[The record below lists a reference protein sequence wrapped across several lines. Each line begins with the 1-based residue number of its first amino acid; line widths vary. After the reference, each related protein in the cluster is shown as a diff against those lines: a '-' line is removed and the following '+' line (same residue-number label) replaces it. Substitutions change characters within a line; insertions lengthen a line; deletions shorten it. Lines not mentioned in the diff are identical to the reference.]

1 MTPEDIKA
9 LVANGESETLE
20 YKQSTSRLR
29 EATRAVCAM
38 LNQRGGRVLFGIT
51 PKGAVV
57 GQQVSEKT
65 IEEVAGTLRRITPS
79 AYPSIGR
86 VPLGDG
92 REVIVVTVDPGNR
105 KPYSFAGNATLRVGN
120 TTTNMADEKYRQLML
135 EQMYPKDTWENRPA
149 PDWSIDDL
157 DVHEI
162 QRTVTEAVR
171 LGRMPETASI
181 EPDEALRRLQLCSDG
196 VLLRAATIL
205 FGKASR
211 LLPEMPQCCLRVARF
226 RGNSLTDM
234 SDNRQFLGNVFTLLE
249 GAEQFLR
256 DFVPVASKI
265 ENDRFVRTDTPRYPF
280 TAVREAVVNAL
291 CHRDYAAH
299 GGSIGIAIHDDR
311 LEVTSTG
318 PFHFDLTPDK
328 LLATPESRP
337 WNPLIAGALFRR
349 GIIERWGTGMTRM
362 TKETV
367 SAGLPP
373 PEIIDIN
380 GHVRVRFRWVSQ
392 YQRDRDP
399 ISRRKAILDLLER
412 SPQGLPLREIR
423 DALGVSPNSSRLRTD
438 LRVLRD
444 KGMIRPTGH
453 GKGAYWQRKPSP

>member
-20 YKQSTSRLR
+20 FKQSTSRLR
-29 EATRAVCAM
+29 EAARAVCAM

-57 GQQVSEKT
+57 GQQVGEKT
-65 IEEVAGTLRRITPS
+65 IEEVAGTLRRITPP
-79 AYPSIGR
+79 AYPSISR
-86 VPLGDG
+86 VSLGDN
-92 REVIVVTVDPGNR
+92 REVIVVTVDPGDR

-120 TTTNMADEKYRQLML
+120 TTTNMADEKYRQLVL
-135 EQMYPKDTWENRPA
+135 EQMHPKDTWENRPA

-157 DVHEI
+157 DVPEI

-171 LGRMPETASI
+171 LKRMPETASI
-181 EPDEALRRLQLCSDG
+181 EPGEALRGLQLYTDG
-196 VLLRAATIL
+196 VLLRAATVL
-205 FGKASR
+205 FGKADR

-234 SDNRQFLGNVFTLLE
+234 GDNRQFRGNVFTLLE
-249 GAEQFLR
+249 GAERFLR

-265 ENDRFVRTDTPRYPF
+265 ESDRFARTDTPRYPF

-318 PFHFDLTPDK
+318 PFHFGLTPDK

-337 WNPLIAGALFRR
+337 WNPLIAGVLFRR
-349 GIIERWGTGMTRM
+349 GIIEQWGTGMTRM
-362 TKETV
+362 TEETV
-367 SAGLPP
+367 FAGLPP
-373 PEIIDIN
+373 PEIIDVN
-380 GHVRVRFRWVSQ
+380 GHVTVRFREVPQ
-392 YQRDRDP
+392 HQHTQDP
-399 ISRRKAILDLLER
+399 ASRRKVILGLLER
-412 SPQGLPLREIR
+412 SSQGLSLREIC
-423 DALGVSPNSSRLRTD
+423 ATLGMSPNNPRLRND
-438 LRVLRD
+438 LRILKD
-444 KGMIRPTGH
+444 KGMVEPVGYGR
-453 GKGAYWQRKPSP
+453 GARWRRNAHP